1 MPMASTGAGVAC
13 QYTPGSARVGE
24 LKTEY
29 LHGGKGMPLV
39 YLHGLSRWTGWDTD
53 HIGLALHRSVYAP
66 MLPGWRAGR
75 LPSQI
80 TSVTDY
86 AKLMLAFMDVEQFD
100 KADLVGHSLGGWIA
114 LHLALLAPD
123 RVARLVLVDAMG
135 VDTPDAPATDIAA
148 WDESALY
155 DAAFAT
161 KGGVLVTA
169 GDFGGIPQNLRDGAL
184 FKHMVNGQRNLIAL
198 TGGKC
203 GEVSLTSELGQIS
216 AQTLLVWGEEDQLTS
231 LRHAQ
236 ALAARMPHARLVLI
250 EGAGHFPQKEKPQT
264 FLRVV
269 CNELLGRDEPV
280 DGARVAS

>member
-24 LKTEY
+24 LKTEFF
-29 LHGGKGMPLV
+29 HGGKGTPLV

-80 TSVTDY
+80 TSVQDY
-86 AKLMLAFMDVEQFD
+86 AKLMLAFMDVEQLE

-114 LHLALLAPD
+114 LHLALLAPE
-123 RVARLVLVDAMG
+123 RVTRLVLVDTMG
-135 VDTPDAPATDIAA
+135 VDTSDAPATDIAA

-161 KGGVLVTA
+161 KNGVLVTA
-169 GDFGGIPQNLRDGAL
+169 GDFGGIPQNLRGGAL
-184 FKHMVNGQRNLIAL
+184 FNHMVNGQRNLIAL
-198 TGGKC
+198 TGGTC
-203 GEVSLTSELGQIS
+203 GEAPLTSALGHIS
-216 AQTLLVWGEEDQLTS
+216 AQTLLVWGEEDQLTP

-236 ALAARMPHARLVLI
+236 TLAVRLPHARLVI
-250 EGAGHFPQKEKPQT
+250 IAGAGHFPQKEKPQT

-280 DGARVAS
+280 DGVRVAS